1 VSDLEPTE
9 RRRERKLRRGGRE
22 RYTMGR
28 TSKFSFPYPGRKHAT
43 REKESKVMVQTS
55 VAAGHNIS
63 KAQKILGT
71 PGDLNIDSPI
81 REFDDGISWRSFNP
95 PSSSGMSFAISESTQ
110 QDSFSYASNSTN
122 WDGESLDG
130 QLRAKASSTVL
141 GHFQDEVSTDASSI
155 RRKLHTE
162 RSISTLRSY
171 YDPQNAPPSVSQQ
184 TSASSARDLAL
195 RKGFPPVT
203 QYPRS
208 PLLQEDSLDGEESYY
223 ETYPHTPTSTI
234 SQSSKKK
241 PARLDL
247 TKLFPKPRKDGGPVL
262 GKEYVT
268 RSPSVYSQE
277 SSSTRYSDRDG
288 PRKLTKTDSRSKKL
302 PKAAKDEQ
310 SQTSSVRRHRKD
322 RLSNVYEGQES
333 FSRSPPIPERKSSR
347 QNLHEPAQSRTQ
359 RDEHQPSKS
368 QSRDGAA
375 HRSTEPGDQFS
386 WANIRASLASSPW
399 ETRSVASNSS
409 FNTKGS
415 RHTSTSIMS
424 NSDLRNQSVLS
435 ISSDSDSD
443 EIANV
448 SESRSNQQNAAPRPT
463 KQPTRKTSRGS
474 HVADDCPATNSNAKA
489 SVPARVHGIQDSNF
503 LTIPPPRL
511 AGSRLSGPWNPKPNK
526 QNAASPRYDS
536 DSIASGG
543 SSKSKNLKASKSKEN
558 QKAPGRD
565 SRLMTV
571 TKQEEALLEALRLKK
586 ARMKEAII
594 AEHEHEIKKSPLR
607 GPPPRHAARDSN
619 CSELTIRGDKRN
631 DTQRVLLYLD
641 EPVSFAR
648 GIDTAEPSPDLSDFL
663 SFGSDED
670 DDSTPRTSWIVAKDR
685 ARADSVTSPESET
698 RDSPKT
704 PQSAARLSAVGAPG
718 VVGGDQRGDGRKG
731 VTFLEGVQSAG
742 PEFLDDIDVVWGL

>member
-1 VSDLEPTE
+1 
-9 RRRERKLRRGGRE
+9 
-22 RYTMGR
+22 MGR

-43 REKESKVMVQTS
+43 KEKEKELKVRAPTYTPS
-55 VAAGHNIS
+55 GHNTS

-81 REFDDGISWRSFNP
+81 REIDDSISWRSFTA

-110 QDSFSYASNSTN
+110 QDDLSYASNDTN
-122 WDGESLDG
+122 WDDESLDE
-130 QLRAKASSTVL
+130 QLRTKASSTVL
-141 GHFQDEVSTDASSI
+141 GGCYQDEVSTDTSSI
-155 RRKLHTE
+155 RRHLHTE

-171 YDPQNAPPSVSQQ
+171 YDRQTSPPSVSQQ

-195 RKGFPPVT
+195 RKGFPLVIP
-203 QYPRS
+203 YPRS
-208 PLLQEDSLDGEESYY
+208 PLLQADSLDGEESCF
-223 ETYPHTPTSTI
+223 ETPQTPTSTI

-247 TKLFPKPRKDGGPVL
+247 TRLFPKPRKDGGPVL
-262 GKEYVT
+262 GKEFIT

-277 SSSTRYSDRDG
+277 SSSRRQSDCDG
-288 PRKLTKTDSRSKKL
+288 PQKLTKSDSRSKRSTQ
-302 PKAAKDEQ
+302 PAKQ
-310 SQTSSVRRHRKD
+310 QGQAQTSSARKHSRE
-322 RLSNVYEGQES
+322 RLSNVYEDQES

-347 QNLHEPAQSRTQ
+347 QNFQEAIHRIP
-359 RDEHQPSKS
+359 RDDKYHAKS
-368 QSRDGAA
+368 QLRDNEAQKSVGA
-375 HRSTEPGDQFS
+375 EDQFS
-386 WANIRASLASSPW
+386 WANIRASLAASPR
-399 ETRSVASNSS
+399 EMRSVASNDSL
-409 FNTKGS
+409 NTKGS
-415 RHTSTSIMS
+415 RHTSASIMS

-443 EIANV
+443 ENINP
-448 SESRSNQQNAAPRPT
+448 SEPWSPQQNPRGPVN
-463 KQPTRKTSRGS
+463 QLTRRASRGS
-474 HVADDCPATNSNAKA
+474 HVADDYPAMNIKAKTG
-489 SVPARVHGIQDSNF
+489 VPTRLHGLQDSNF

-511 AGSRLSGPWNPKPNK
+511 AGSRLSGPWNPKPNR
-526 QNAASPRYDS
+526 QSTASTRYDS
-536 DSIASGG
+536 ESIASGG
-543 SSKSKNLKASKSKEN
+543 SGKSRNSKGSKSKET
-558 QKAPGRD
+558 QKCSGRD

-594 AEHEHEIKKSPLR
+594 AEHEHETKKT
-607 GPPPRHAARDSN
+607 PPKDPPTRHAARDSN
-619 CSELTIRGDKRN
+619 CSELTIRGDNRN

-641 EPVSFAR
+641 APVSFPH

-685 ARADSVTSPESET
+685 ERADSATSPESDT

-718 VVGGDQRGDGRKG
+718 VIGGDQRGDGRKG
-731 VTFLEGVQSAG
+731 VTFLESGKSGG
-742 PEFLDDIDVVWGL
+742 PDFLDDLDVVWGL